1 MASIWWVVAAFFA
14 GGFGGA
20 MLVALLSMS
29 AREEHESLMVALDP
43 GDESRLRLSA

>member
-1 MASIWWVVAAFFA
+1 MASIWWVVVAFFA

-29 AREEHESLMVALDP
+29 GRDEDEALMVALDSP
-43 GDESRLRLSA
+43 DESHLRLSA